1 VNVSSIS
8 RMVVFLRVIIQ
19 AYDSVLYEKI
29 KLVSMMTL
37 TDFYTM
43 FTYSQ

>member
-1 VNVSSIS
+1 
-8 RMVVFLRVIIQ
+8 MVVFLRVIIQ

-29 KLVSMMTL
+29 KLVFVMTL